1 MSGPDQ
7 LVRMANDIG
16 NFFRSQPNREEA
28 IAGIANHIKSFWTS
42 RMREKIFAQVREDG
56 SALDELP
63 REALGRLMQQSNPK
77 PEQPAGGDA
86 G

>member
-7 LVRMANDIG
+7 LVQMANDIG

-28 IAGIANHIKSFWTS
+28 VVGIANHIQSFWTT
-42 RMREKIFAQVREDG
+42 RMREKIFAQVREG
-56 SALDELP
+56 ASELDELP
-63 REALGRLMQQSNPK
+63 RDALRRLMQHPSPK
-77 PEQPAGGDA
+77 PQQPAGGDA